1 MDDKNRITELEIQLA
16 HASRMVDEL
25 STIVSDQS
33 NRLERA
39 ENRIQMLM
47 QRAAEAEA
55 EAMSGIAVGDKPP
68 PHW

>member
-1 MDDKNRITELEIQLA
+1 MNYPRLYLTNP
-16 HASRMVDEL
+16 
-25 STIVSDQS
+25 TG
-33 NRLERA
+33 LERA